1 MCIQEWKKYFK
12 IPWSTIQVNDFDIVH
27 SFWFWW
33 YFCIYVN
40 VIYAML
46 VLMGNFLQLW
56 EKNEIYDQMVNY
68 TECSLGLS
76 TIYLAVHQTVS
87 IFYNLYIITLGDF
100 SLQSS
105 LHSVT
110 GSTYA
115 QLLFL
120 NLFLSIST
128 LRLPFLSYDKTYFFD
143 DFSYYFCHCLVFHL
157 YYYIISVV

>member
-1 MCIQEWKKYFK
+1 
-12 IPWSTIQVNDFDIVH
+12 
-27 SFWFWW
+27 
-33 YFCIYVN
+33 
-40 VIYAML
+40 ML

-68 TECSLGLS
+68 TECSLDLS
-76 TIYLAVHQTVS
+76 TIHLGVHQTVS
-87 IFYNLYIITLGDF
+87 IFCNLYIITLGDF

-110 GSTYA
+110 GTTFA

-120 NLFLSIST
+120 NLFLPIST

-143 DFSYYFCHCLVFHL
+143 DFSYYFLSLLSLSFILLYNISGLGLVNKIKFQC
-157 YYYIISVV
+157 